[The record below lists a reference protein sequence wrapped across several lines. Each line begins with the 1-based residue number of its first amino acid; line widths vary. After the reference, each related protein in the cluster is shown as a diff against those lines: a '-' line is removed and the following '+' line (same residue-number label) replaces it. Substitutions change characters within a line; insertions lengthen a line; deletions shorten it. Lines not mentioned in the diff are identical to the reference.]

1 MIRLRGWIAGMI
13 FFLPLCIVSAARGI
27 DQGGEWKY
35 DLHMGGNRIG
45 TCTITS
51 SPARD
56 GVLETRTMVKFG
68 MVQAGQS
75 IDITLDGKT
84 TYAWPGGHPRSYAV
98 KIASSVNPE
107 TSITAQFEGKQSTVT
122 LDIAGK
128 KFPTTLETQGDEYLL
143 DNNFLV
149 DHYSVMLA
157 SLNLAEGENQVVRF
171 IVPQI
176 ISRMSKALTM
186 TISRVGVETVKIG
199 SAERKALKFLGQGD
213 SGMKM
218 EFWLDPEDRTLLR
231 WTVPAQQSDVV
242 LSTGDQAETKPV
254 DMDRLLS
261 KFVEKSYIPSYLEMG
276 RLQDVADLKMRVKA
290 CAMIGEGFPKDAPK
304 QVFEG
309 KAEQKGLVTCIDGV
323 IRTSMTVYDGKGSL
337 PLTAKA
343 SKNEEIFIKNN
354 IDFPADN
361 PEIGKAAKEAAQ
373 GAKTRWEAAA
383 ASARWVHEHIQYE
396 LTGAGAIPGKGA
408 INALEIRRGDCGP
421 QSLLSIAMIRSLGI
435 PARLVGGLL
444 YVGGKFGQHNW
455 IEVAVRPGE
464 WIPVDPTTGEVGR
477 FSASHIAL
485 WNGPGALAPDAGPM
499 EIDILSFARAGSEF
513 AK

>member
-13 FFLPLCIVSAARGI
+13 FFLPLCFGSAARGI
-27 DQGGEWKY
+27 DQGGEWEY

-45 TCTITS
+45 TCTITR

-56 GVLETRTMVKFG
+56 GVLDTRTLVKFG
-68 MVQAGQS
+68 IAQAGQN
-75 IDITLDGKT
+75 IDVTLDGKT

-98 KIASSVNPE
+98 KITSSVSPE
-107 TSITAQFEGKQSTVT
+107 TSITAQFENKQSTVT

-149 DHYSVMLA
+149 DHYAVMIA
-157 SLNLAEGENQVVRF
+157 SLNLAEGEKQVVRF

-176 ISRMSKALTM
+176 ISRMPKALNM
-186 TISRVGVETVKIG
+186 TVSRAGAETVKIG
-199 SAERKALKFLGQGD
+199 STERKALKFLGQDD
-213 SGMKM
+213 SGTKM
-218 EFWLDPEDRTLLR
+218 EFWLDPEDHTLLR

-242 LSTGDQAETKPV
+242 LSTGEQAETKPA

-276 RLQDVADLKMRVKA
+276 RLQDVAELKMRIKV
-290 CAMIGEGFPKDAPK
+290 CAAVGEGFPKDAPK

-309 KAEQKGLVTCIDGV
+309 KAEEKSLVTCIDGV
-323 IRTSMTVYDGKGSL
+323 MQTGMTVYDGKGSL

-343 SKNEEIFIKNN
+343 SKDEEVFIK
-354 IDFPADN
+354 ITMDFPADN
-361 PEIGKAAKEAAQ
+361 PEIDKAAKEAAQ
-373 GAKTRWEAAA
+373 GATTRWEAAA

-396 LTGAGAIPGKGA
+396 LTGAGAINA
-408 INALEIRRGDCGP
+408 IEKRRGDCGP

-477 FSASHIAL
+477 FSASHVAL
-485 WNGPGALAPDAGPM
+485 WNGAGALTPDAGPM
-499 EIDILSFARAGSEF
+499 EIEVLAFARAGSQF